1 MNPEVP
7 VTREDVL
14 LFLNRNPVCHL
25 ATVEDGHPR
34 VRSMFMYRADESGLI
49 FHTATNKALAKQ
61 VQTGAPVEVC
71 FHNSDVQVRVSGVAE
86 VLDDM
91 ELKEEIAFTRPFIQ
105 PWIERYGFELL
116 LVFRVRQCRAAV
128 WTVADNFNPTTYQEL

>member
-1 MNPEVP
+1 
-7 VTREDVL
+7 
-14 LFLNRNPVCHL
+14 
-25 ATVEDGHPR
+25 
-34 VRSMFMYRADESGLI
+34 
-49 FHTATNKALAKQ
+49 
-61 VQTGAPVEVC
+61 
-71 FHNSDVQVRVSGVAE
+71 
-86 VLDDM
+86 M

>member
-1 MNPEVP
+1 
-7 VTREDVL
+7 
-14 LFLNRNPVCHL
+14 
-25 ATVEDGHPR
+25 
-34 VRSMFMYRADESGLI
+34 MFMYRADESGLI
-49 FHTATNKALAKQ
+49 FHTGTNKALAKQ